1 MGQVAPNHPVCAPG
15 AGEAD
20 PLIFCAHLL
29 PNETVLEGLMAS
41 HRQARPWPPDLGKP
55 LPLTRA
61 PACFSAGV
69 EGERGLRRAWTWV
82 QPRRSPSRSNL
93 CLGFLSARGE
103 AGMNAQCGARTR
115 GRGRVGTAPPA
126 ASAPPDTCTAALEQA
141 FFVFAGHSC
150 PAVPL
155 SGTSVLARPPRPRG
169 RGLGPRHHFNASL
182 QSAL

>member
-29 PNETVLEGLMAS
+29 PNETMLEGLMAS

-82 QPRRSPSRSNL
+82 QPHRSPSRSNL
-93 CLGFLSARGE
+93 CLGFRSGRA
-103 AGMNAQCGARTR
+103 
-115 GRGRVGTAPPA
+115 GRGGNERAVRGAHPRPGSRRDSAARRFRAPRHVHSRLGAGVLCPRRPLLPRRSSQWYECASQAPTASGEGIGAPP
-126 ASAPPDTCTAALEQA
+126 S
-141 FFVFAGHSC
+141 F
-150 PAVPL
+150 
-155 SGTSVLARPPRPRG
+155 
-169 RGLGPRHHFNASL
+169 
-182 QSAL
+182 